1 MPKNETPLHDQD
13 GLRRTSLTT
22 RILAVNIF
30 ALAMLAG
37 GFFYLD
43 SYRSQLIDA
52 RLEETSTQVRLI
64 AEAYAVTPT
73 AGRPALL
80 AKFGMLTETRLRLY
94 RYPTQIVGG
103 TALPPFDSWSV
114 SGATYQ
120 LRDPSQEDWQK
131 RVARFLDRTVDI
143 IVGADRPDHYEE
155 PPRDILSA
163 WPEAGEAIRTRNIV
177 ASVKRAPDRTPMIT
191 AAITIPGSTPTRG
204 EVLLSTE
211 NQRDI
216 TRIVR
221 AERLRLGVVLLIVV
235 LVSVS
240 LSLFLARTIVRPLR
254 RLALAAHR
262 VRLGRAR
269 EVQVPRL
276 PARRDEIGT
285 LARALSDMS
294 MAIRQRIDAT
304 EAFAADVTHE
314 LKNPLASLRG
324 AVDSLTMVKD
334 PLLQKQLT
342 DVIRDD
348 VGRLDRLITDIAEAS
363 RVDAELARARFETI
377 DLGTMIEGLLTTR
390 EDRGRNGEVRV
401 AFARPNRGTA
411 VVFGDGSRLTRVIEN
426 LVENAV
432 SFSPAGGLVQV
443 AATRDGEDVVIW
455 VEDEGPGVPPDAR
468 EAIFNRFHSDRPETE
483 EFGRHSG
490 LGLAIAKAIVEGH
503 NGTIIA
509 IDRDNA
515 PTRRQIRHSAPRREP
530 MSRDELIH
538 ATSVAIDGRAI
549 LPRRTVGQRKIGS
562 RAAADR
568 SRRAADL
575 RRLHPAR
582 TARRRALCVH
592 RAEYRREDRDSRR
605 RHRRHGLCGGSPGRA
620 DPVARQPPRTAA
632 S

>member
-1 MPKNETPLHDQD
+1 MPRNDSALGTPEAAA
-13 GLRRTSLTT
+13 RTSLTT

-52 RLEETSTQVRLI
+52 RLEETATQVRLI
-64 AEAYAVTPT
+64 AEAYAVTPP

-80 AKFGMLTETRLRLY
+80 AKFGMLTDTRLRIYHYADPRSPISGAKL
-94 RYPTQIVGG
+94 
-103 TALPPFDSWSV
+103 AFDSWSL
-114 SGATYQ
+114 SGPTYQ
-120 LRDPSQEDWQK
+120 LRDPSQEEWQK
-131 RVARFLDRTVDI
+131 RVARFLDRSIDV
-143 IVGADRPDHYEE
+143 IVAADRPPNYRE
-155 PPRDILSA
+155 PRSDILA
-163 WPEAGEAIRTRNIV
+163 GWPLAVAAVRDRNMV
-177 ASVKRAPDRTPMIT
+177 TAVQRARDRTPMIL
-191 AAITIPGSTPTRG
+191 AAIDVRG
-204 EVLLSTE
+204 TNGGGNVLLSTE

-240 LSLFLARTIVRPLR
+240 LSLFLAQTIVRPLR

-276 PARRDEIGT
+276 PERRDEIGT

-314 LKNPLASLRG
+314 LKNPLASLRS
-324 AVDSLTMVKD
+324 AVDSLGLVKD
-334 PLLQKQLT
+334 PGLQKQLI

-363 RVDAELARARFETI
+363 RVDAELARARFESI
-377 DLGTMIEGLLTTR
+377 DLGIMIEGLLTTR
-390 EDRGRNGEVRV
+390 EERGRNGAVRV
-401 AFARPNRGTA
+401 AFARPHRGTA
-411 VVFGDGSRLTRVIEN
+411 VVFGDGSRLTRVVEN

-432 SFSPAGGLVQV
+432 SFSPPGGLVQV
-443 AATRDGEDVVIW
+443 AATRDGDDVVIR
-455 VEDEGPGVPPDAR
+455 VEDEGPGVPIEAR
-468 EAIFNRFHSDRPETE
+468 EAIFNRFHSDRPDSE

-509 IDRDNA
+509 TDRDNA
-515 PTRRQIRHSAPRREP
+515 PSGARFVIRLPAW
-530 MSRDELIH
+530 SR
-538 ATSVAIDGRAI
+538 
-549 LPRRTVGQRKIGS
+549 
-562 RAAADR
+562 
-568 SRRAADL
+568 
-575 RRLHPAR
+575 
-582 TARRRALCVH
+582 
-592 RAEYRREDRDSRR
+592 
-605 RHRRHGLCGGSPGRA
+605 
-620 DPVARQPPRTAA
+620 
-632 S
+632 

>member
-1 MPKNETPLHDQD
+1 MPRNDSALGTPEAAA
-13 GLRRTSLTT
+13 RTSLTT

-52 RLEETSTQVRLI
+52 RLDETATQTRLI
-64 AEAYAVTPT
+64 AEAYSVTPP

-80 AKFGMLTETRLRLY
+80 AKFGLLTDTRLRVY
-94 RYPTQIVGG
+94 HYSDP
-103 TALPPFDSWSV
+103 AAPPAEIKRAFDSWSL

-120 LRDPSQEDWQK
+120 LRDPSQEEWQK
-131 RVARFLDRTVDI
+131 RVARFLDRSIDV
-143 IVGADRPDHYEE
+143 IVAADRPTDYHE
-155 PPRDILSA
+155 PDVDTLAA
-163 WPEAGEAIRTRNIV
+163 WPQALTALHDRNMV
-177 ASVKRAPDRTPMIT
+177 TAVQRAPDRTPMII
-191 AAITIPGSTPTRG
+191 AAIDVRG
-204 EVLLSTE
+204 TNGGGNVLLSTE

-276 PARRDEIGT
+276 PERRDEIGT

-294 MAIRQRIDAT
+294 FAIRQRIDAT

-314 LKNPLASLRG
+314 LKNPLASLRS
-324 AVDSLTMVKD
+324 AVDSLGLVTD
-334 PLLQKQLT
+334 PALQKQLI

-363 RVDAELARARFETI
+363 RVDAELARARFESI
-377 DLGTMIEGLLTTR
+377 DLGIMIEGLLATR
-390 EDRGRNGEVRV
+390 EDRGRNGQVRV
-401 AFARPNRGTA
+401 AFARPHRGTA

-432 SFSPAGGLVQV
+432 SFSPPGGLVQV
-443 AATRDGEDVVIW
+443 AATRDGDDVVIR
-455 VEDEGPGVPPDAR
+455 VEDEGPGVPPEAR
-468 EAIFNRFHSDRPETE
+468 EAIFNRFHSDRPESE

-503 NGTIIA
+503 HGTIIA
-509 IDRDNA
+509 TDRDNA
-515 PTRRQIRHSAPRREP
+515 PSGAKFVIRLPAW
-530 MSRDELIH
+530 SR
-538 ATSVAIDGRAI
+538 
-549 LPRRTVGQRKIGS
+549 
-562 RAAADR
+562 
-568 SRRAADL
+568 
-575 RRLHPAR
+575 
-582 TARRRALCVH
+582 
-592 RAEYRREDRDSRR
+592 
-605 RHRRHGLCGGSPGRA
+605 
-620 DPVARQPPRTAA
+620 
-632 S
+632 